1 MSTIE
6 IEGFLSNE
14 ATDGVAVFRERFK
27 DLFDLVEDANR
38 VFVAALQTAKLA
50 DIEDSKFGVYLLA
63 IRVVESFEAI
73 VILMERGMLSPAKLV
88 IRPLLEAM
96 FSLGAI
102 QKDESLVKKYFD
114 TQNKAHFELLKSTTR
129 WKDPILRALSHEHG
143 FEKKYIN
150 KKKELN
156 ESPPEALRPYE
167 WAEAAGYEDLYH
179 VYYVY
184 YASFTHSNL
193 SALEDHLDRDIED
206 KVEAS
211 FGPSIQGFY
220 DILRNATAFTL
231 VSIMHLC
238 SAFGIGIDANAN
250 RIHEEIRRLDE
261 KYNLT

>member
-14 ATDGVAVFRERFK
+14 ATDGIAVFRERFK
-27 DLFDLVEDANR
+27 DLFDLAEDANR
-38 VFVAALQTAKLA
+38 VCVAALRRAKLA
-50 DIEDSKFGVYLLA
+50 DIENSKFVVYLLA
-63 IRVVESFEAI
+63 IRVVESFEA
-73 VILMERGMLSPAKLV
+73 VVLLMERGMLAQAKMV

-102 QKDESLVKKYFD
+102 QKDEALVKKYFD
-114 TQNKAHFELLKSTTR
+114 TQNKAHFDLLKSTTR

-156 ESPPEALRPYE
+156 ESPPEALRPHE

-193 SALEDHLDRDIED
+193 SALEDHIDRDKED

-231 VSIMHLC
+231 VSIMHMC
-238 SAFGIGIDANAN
+238 SAFKIDIDADAK
-250 RIHEEIRRLDE
+250 RVHEEICRLDK
-261 KYNLT
+261 KYNAT